1 MLESRC
7 KNGRNYGAY
16 SMALLPENMG
26 HNIVDTTWDLAV
38 QRISGR
44 GEKKERT
51 GISKA
56 VPGDDTVSV
65 SCA

>member
-1 MLESRC
+1 
-7 KNGRNYGAY
+7 
-16 SMALLPENMG
+16 MALLPENMG